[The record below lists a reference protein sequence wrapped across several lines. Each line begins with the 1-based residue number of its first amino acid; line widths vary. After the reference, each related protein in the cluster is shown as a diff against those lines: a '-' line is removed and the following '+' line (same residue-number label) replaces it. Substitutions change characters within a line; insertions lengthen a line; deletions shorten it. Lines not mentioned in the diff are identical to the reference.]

1 MVEIRKLVIC
11 PHQYQCAN
19 DDCPHFHPHP
29 QLDTCE
35 EVYCEEYGKVGKC
48 EEVRPA

>member
-11 PHQYQCAN
+11 PYPCSN

-35 EVYCEEYGKVGKC
+35 EECCEEYGKVGKC
-48 EEVRPA
+48 VEVKLA